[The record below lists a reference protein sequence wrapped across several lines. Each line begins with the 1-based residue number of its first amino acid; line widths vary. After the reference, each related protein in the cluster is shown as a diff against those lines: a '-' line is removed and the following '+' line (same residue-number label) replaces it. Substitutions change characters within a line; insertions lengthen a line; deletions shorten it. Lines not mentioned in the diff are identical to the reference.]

1 MSQHQLVLKRIFD
14 APASKVYQAWVD
26 PELMKQWFVPK
37 PWTLSK
43 VESDVRPG
51 GKSLVVMKDPEGNEY
66 PNPGVY
72 LAVEPNKRLVFTDA
86 YTEAWIPSER
96 LFMTA
101 EILLEEIDGKTHYT
115 AIAHHWTAEA
125 KAEHE
130 QMGFHEGWG
139 QTADQLAELLKT
151 MK

>member
-1 MSQHQLVLKRIFD
+1 MSEHQLVLKRVFD
-14 APASKVYQAWVD
+14 APAAKVYQAWVD

-37 PWTLSK
+37 PWTISK
-43 VESDVRPG
+43 VENDVRPG
-51 GKSLVVMKDPEGNEY
+51 GKCLVVMKDPEGNEY

-86 YTEAWIPSER
+86 YVEAWIPSGR
-96 LFMTA
+96 AFMTA
-101 EILLEEIDGKTHYT
+101 EILFAEKDGKTHYT

-130 QMGFHEGWG
+130 KMGFHEGWG
-139 QTADQLAELLKT
+139 QCADQLADLLKT